1 MLRKL
6 IWTVIYGLFAALATV
21 VARRAAQGV
30 YRIVAGEDPPPKR

>member
-6 IWTVIYGLFAALATV
+6 TWTVIYGLFAALAAV

>member
-6 IWTVIYGLFAALATV
+6 IWTAIYGLFAALATV

-30 YRIVAGEDPPPKR
+30 YRIVAGEDPPPRR